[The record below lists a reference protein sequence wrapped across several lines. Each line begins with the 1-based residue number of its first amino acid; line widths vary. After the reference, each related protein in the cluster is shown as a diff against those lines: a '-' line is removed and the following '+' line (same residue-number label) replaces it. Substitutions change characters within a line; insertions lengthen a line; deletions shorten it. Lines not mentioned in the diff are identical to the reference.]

1 MLTSTRLILLLA
13 LALTLSTN
21 AFAATIFSE
30 DFQDGNYTGWTIGGS
45 GSSATA
51 NLYAS
56 NYSLRLR
63 NSRTATQSVPTT
75 GYTGVSI
82 SSSIAA
88 YLLEWNDTCVTE
100 ISTNGGSSWTSVN
113 TVVDGQDNG
122 VTLYTT
128 SASPA
133 GIDNN
138 PNVQV
143 RLRSQGNNNADYCY
157 FDDIEVTGT
166 GGTPPP
172 PACDYDCLP
181 GDGTVSRSSLTYSTL
196 QTAGTGSLV
205 DMSAFAVPSG
215 AADPSNTF
223 QGTLSFTAVQRGWS
237 SMRDTY
243 SYSGISN
250 IKKLPDFNYQFV
262 QHGTHLIPVNRGLQ
276 ITSHPVWE
284 LILEPGRVW
293 NETSDSGFS
302 RAAIPFALQ
311 EYGANCTHNGVM
323 SFLFKNDG
331 SISSVAYEIA
341 SETCNY
347 YQFNLYGRLS
357 ASYTPASVA
366 NAATIKSDYVTEV
379 SNRMPTQPISA
390 LATDYPGTGIST
402 SNIGSEQSA
411 SARSAFGVAYNGV
424 HYTGGCDT
432 RYGTYPYCDVLD
444 LPSYSVAKS
453 TYGGYGLMAMEQLY
467 PGVKNLS
474 VYSQVSTCPSS
485 RWNDVKLENLLDM
498 STGNYTSSGFEVDE
512 GSTAMLNGFF
522 LDYSDSG
529 MTSFACSYPRKV
541 TPGTSWV
548 YHTSDTYLLGR
559 AMDQYLGQD
568 SYTWMVNNVY
578 KPLKLSPT
586 AYTSVRTFDASNQQ
600 VSGFGLTYH
609 RDDVVK
615 LAELVNNAAGTIGG
629 TQKLKLSMVNEV
641 LQTTAYHGLNAGS
654 AYDSYDNG
662 FWIWK
667 ADTALGCGSAKY
679 IPYMSGFGGISVVLL
694 PNNMVYYFFS
704 DNAEYTFNT
713 SVGELDKIADF
724 CN

>member
-1 MLTSTRLILLLA
+1 MHLSTRFALLLVFA
-13 LALTLSTN
+13 LSTN
-21 AFAATIFSE
+21 AFAATIFSD
-30 DFQDGNYTGWTIGGS
+30 DFQDGNYNGWTIGGT
-45 GSSATA
+45 GLAATA
-51 NLYAS
+51 NLYAG

-63 NSRTATQSVPTT
+63 YAKTATQSIPTT

-82 SSSIAA
+82 STSIAA
-88 YLLEWNDTCVTE
+88 SLLESADKCVAE
-100 ISTNGGSSWTSVN
+100 VSTNGGGSWTAVN
-113 TVVDGQDNG
+113 TVVDGQDDG
-122 VTLYTT
+122 VTLYTA
-128 SASPA
+128 SASPS

-138 PNVQV
+138 ANVQV
-143 RLRSQGNNNADYCY
+143 RLRAAGGDNADYCY
-157 FDDIEVTGT
+157 FDNIILTGT

-172 PACDYDCLP
+172 TCDYDCLS
-181 GDGTVSRSSLTYSTL
+181 GNGTVSRSDLTYTTL
-196 QTAGTGSLV
+196 QTAATGSLV
-205 DMSAFAVPSG
+205 DLSAFAVPTG
-215 AADPSNTF
+215 AANPTNTF
-223 QGTLSFTAVQRGWS
+223 QGTLSFTAVQRGWAS
-237 SMRDTY
+237 VRDTY
-243 SYSGISN
+243 NYASLSN

-262 QHGTHLIPVNRGLQ
+262 QYGTHLIPVNRGLQ
-276 ITSHPVWE
+276 ITSHTAWE

-293 NETSDSGFS
+293 NENSDNGYS

-311 EYGANCTHNGVM
+311 EYGANCTHNGVLT
-323 SFLFKNDG
+323 FLFKNDG
-331 SISSVAYEIA
+331 SVSTVAYEIA

-357 ASYTPASVA
+357 ASYTPATVA
-366 NAATIKSDYVTEV
+366 NAATIKSDYATEV
-379 SNRMPTQPISA
+379 SNRMPTKPISA
-390 LATDYPGTGIST
+390 LATDYPGSGVVIAT
-402 SNIGSEQSA
+402 IGSEQTST
-411 SARSAFGVAYNGV
+411 ARSAFGVAYNGV

-453 TYGGYGLMAMEQLY
+453 TYGAYGLMALEQLY
-467 PGVKNLS
+467 SGVKNLS

-498 STGNYTSSGFEVDE
+498 ATGNYTDAGFEVDE

-522 LDYSDSG
+522 LDYTDSG
-529 MTSFACSYPRKV
+529 MTSFACSYTRKA
-541 TPGTSWV
+541 TPGTAWV

-568 SYTWMVNNVY
+568 SYAWMVNNVY
-578 KPLKLSPT
+578 KPLKLSPA
-586 AYTSVRTFDASNQQ
+586 AYTSVRSFDTANQQ

-615 LAELVNNAAGTIGG
+615 LAELVNNASGAISG

-641 LQTTAYHGLNAGS
+641 LQTTSYHGLNAGS

-694 PNNMVYYFFS
+694 PHNMVYYFFS
-704 DNAEYTFNT
+704 DNAEYTFSNT
-713 SVGELDKIADF
+713 AKELNKIGGF